1 MSSLILS
8 GETSGTVTLQA
19 ATVSGNTVITLPSST
34 GTLLSS
40 GVNTYNAVQT
50 FTADNI
56 FSGNNAFSGITTF
69 TNTVVGITKTMVGL
83 TNIDNTSDTAKP
95 ISILTQA
102 ALDLKAPQSTTYNKT
117 ETDSRIQ
124 AIVDAAPLALDTLV
138 EIAAQLAS
146 DESAAAAL
154 TTAVSLKAS
163 IASPTFTGTVSGIT
177 KAMVGLDS
185 VDNTTDLLKP
195 VSTATTTAIGVET
208 TRATNAESTKVDKV
222 TGKGLSTEDYT
233 SAEKAKLAAVTGA
246 NTGDETLETI
256 KSKLGITTLSGSN
269 TGDQDIPTT
278 LPASDVS
285 AWAKSAT
292 KPTYTATEVGLGLV
306 NNTTDA
312 AKPVSIATQTALD
325 LKANQTTTYTKTET
339 DSRIQ
344 TVIGAAPLAL
354 DTLVEIA
361 AQLASD
367 ESAAAALVTV
377 VSGKVDK
384 VTGKSLSAED
394 FSTAEKA
401 KLAAVTGSNTGDET
415 LATIKTKLGITT
427 LSGSNT
433 GDQYIPTTLPAS
445 DVSAWAKA
453 ATKPSYTPTE
463 ISLGNVDNTSDVN
476 KPISTAT
483 QTALNLKA
491 TLNGINAFTLL
502 NTFNTLSFVAID
514 KGNSGVS
521 TQTFDYSAGGHQKL
535 TITGAT
541 TIAFSNFPTT
551 GRGELLVEL
560 VNGSAFTITWP
571 SINFMKPDGTFTT
584 SIATYLAANTGRT
597 ALKASGADFLL
608 LFSSNAGT
616 TIYGKLI

>member
-50 FTADNI
+50 FTADNV

-95 ISILTQA
+95 ISSLTQA

-124 AIVDAAPLALDTLV
+124 AIV
-138 EIAAQLAS
+138 
-146 DESAAAAL
+146 
-154 TTAVSLKAS
+154 
-163 IASPTFTGTVSGIT
+163 
-177 KAMVGLDS
+177 
-185 VDNTTDLLKP
+185 
-195 VSTATTTAIGVET
+195 
-208 TRATNAESTKVDKV
+208 
-222 TGKGLSTEDYT
+222 
-233 SAEKAKLAAVTGA
+233 
-246 NTGDETLETI
+246 
-256 KSKLGITTLSGSN
+256 
-269 TGDQDIPTT
+269 
-278 LPASDVS
+278 
-285 AWAKSAT
+285 
-292 KPTYTATEVGLGLV
+292 
-306 NNTTDA
+306 
-312 AKPVSIATQTALD
+312 
-325 LKANQTTTYTKTET
+325 
-339 DSRIQ
+339 
-344 TVIGAAPLAL
+344 GAAPLAL

-367 ESAAAALVTV
+367 ESAAATLVTT

-384 VTGKSLSAED
+384 VAGKGLSTED
-394 FSTAEKA
+394 YTTVEKA
-401 KLAAVTGSNTGDET
+401 KLVAITGT
-415 LATIKTKLGITT
+415 
-427 LSGSNT
+427 NT
-433 GDQYIPTTLPAS
+433 GDQIIPTTLPAS
-445 DVSAWAKA
+445 DVYAWAKEP
-453 ATKPSYTPTE
+453 TKPSYTPTE
-463 ISLGNVDNTSDVN
+463 ISLGNVANTSDVN

-491 TLNGINAFTLL
+491 TLNGINAFTLH

-521 TQTFDYSAGGHQKL
+521 TQTFNYSAGGHQKL

-541 TIAFSNFPTT
+541 TIAFSNFPAP

-560 VNGSAFTITWP
+560 VNGAAFTITWP

-597 ALKASGADFLL
+597 ALKASGTDFLL
-608 LFSSNAGT
+608 LFSQDAGT
-616 TIYGKLI
+616 TIYGKLL